1 MQMRSSIKG
10 VVDKM
15 FPQENPL
22 LEDYDPSVTFA
33 GTTPELFLRE
43 LGSLSN
49 EALTAKIFE
58 TVLALNQSQVE
69 ADCKIAYKN
78 HALYACH
85 ALTTTNIHTLNAP
98 TFQTALKH
106 LISANYPKNV
116 IDGLLFIADLSKCN
130 LIDLL
135 KKREESK
142 DDYYINL
149 SGSQL
154 SGMNLSNRR
163 LSNIN
168 FTCCRITHA
177 QLEAAELKGS
187 ILYET
192 NFRDSNL
199 SRALL
204 TDSKLLR
211 SNFNKSNLAYSAI
224 TGAIVESCNFTGANL
239 CGAAFTHCEFRLC
252 LWKEATLLDPRPE
265 LDGDTLNAYIQ
276 HLNELDIPNSCI
288 YFNLRR
294 CIEANKHSDTHSVRK
309 LRYDSKQ
316 RLAFWQI
323 AYDHP
328 CFSRVVTPAWEQQES
343 SNKYHYLFTRK
354 STHQRIESKINKIKE
369 KLSIQATAYKIKL

>member
-1 MQMRSSIKG
+1 MRSSIKD
-10 VVDKM
+10 VVGKM
-15 FPQENPL
+15 FQQENPL
-22 LEDYDPSVTFA
+22 LEDYKPVATFA

-43 LGSLSN
+43 LGNLSN

-58 TVLALNQSQVE
+58 TVLSLDQSQVE
-69 ADCKIAYKN
+69 ADCKNAFN
-78 HALYACH
+78 DHALYACH
-85 ALTTTNIHTLNAP
+85 ALTTTNIHTLDAP

-116 IDGLLFIADLSKCN
+116 TDGLLFIADLSKFK

-135 KKREESK
+135 KKREEAEE
-142 DDYYINL
+142 DYYINL

-177 QLEAAELKGS
+177 QLEATELNGS

-192 NFRDSNL
+192 NFTASNL

-224 TGAIVESCNFTGANL
+224 TGTLVENCNFSGANL
-239 CGAAFTHCEFRLC
+239 CGAALTRCEFRLC
-252 LWKEATLLDPRPE
+252 LWKETSILNPRPE
-265 LDGDTLNAYIQ
+265 LDSDTLNAYIQ
-276 HLNELDIPNSCI
+276 HLDELNIPNSCI
-288 YFNLRR
+288 YFNLTR
-294 CIEANKHSDTHSVRK
+294 CIEASKHSDNHSVRK

-316 RLAFWQI
+316 RLALWQV
-323 AYDHP
+323 AYDQP
-328 CFSRVVTPAWEQQES
+328 CFSRVIPPAWEPHES
-343 SNKYHYLFTRK
+343 SNRYNYLFARQ
-354 STHQRIESKINKIKE
+354 STHQKIGSKINKIKE
-369 KLSIQATAYKIKL
+369 KLSIQATANKIKL